1 MMRFTHTDRRLGLMV
16 VILALLAC
24 TVLFLSS
31 CQQVG
36 SALQDGYYTAEMA
49 EFDEKGWKEYVTI
62 GISGGEIVTVE
73 FNAKNASGLIKAWD
87 MAYMRRMN
95 AAKGTYP
102 TRYTRTYAA
111 SLIRSQSPNQIDAV
125 AGASVSGWNFS
136 SLISA
141 ALDNAKTGNRAVAL
155 VGA

>member
-1 MMRFTHTDRRLGLMV
+1 MNRFTHTARRIGLAV
-16 VILALLAC
+16 VVFTLLAC

-36 SALQDGYYTAEMA
+36 NALQDGYYTAEMA
-49 EFDEKGWKEYVTI
+49 EYDDKGWKEYVTI

-87 MAYMRRMN
+87 MAYMSRMN
-95 AAKGTYP
+95 DKVGTYP
-102 TRYTRTYAA
+102 TRYTRAYAA
-111 SLIRSQSPNQIDAV
+111 SLIRTQTPNQIDAV
-125 AGASVSGWNFS
+125 AGATVSGWNFS

-141 ALDNAKTGNRAVAL
+141 ALENSKTGNRAVAL
-155 VGA
+155 V

>member
-1 MMRFTHTDRRLGLMV
+1 MTCFTYTARRIGLAV
-16 VILALLAC
+16 VILTLLTC
-24 TVLFLSS
+24 TVVLLSS
-31 CQQVG
+31 CQQG
-36 SALQDGYYTAEMA
+36 ASALQDGYYTAEMA
-49 EFDEKGWKEYVTI
+49 QFDDKGWKEYVTI

-95 AAKGTYP
+95 EKVGTYP
-102 TRYTRTYAA
+102 TRYTRAYAA
-111 SLIRSQSPNQIDAV
+111 SLMRSQSPNQIDAV

-141 ALDNAKTGNRAVAL
+141 ALNNAKTGNRAVAL
-155 VGA
+155 V